1 MKEEKTIRQGTINE
15 LNAVFNRVKE
25 QEPEN
30 HLMIFYGDSDAE
42 FCVIQGS
49 REDLIAALITM
60 ADESKSVEEII
71 FHATGSIEELTK
83 HPELYTNTKDNEND

>member
-30 HLMIFYGDSDAE
+30 HLMVFYGGGDREFSAIKGAE
-42 FCVIQGS
+42 
-49 REDLIAALITM
+49 EDLFAALITM